1 MKNEFTPILRKLQKE
16 RKQSIASLQA
26 QIRGFKVSPIDAQ
39 KNDGVTLAVWMS
51 KHQGKL
57 LRMSY
62 VTLAKRIWH
71 IVDESQNDAE
81 IHTALE
87 NQYLTVLIQK
97 LKSQN
102 EEFGKYFT
110 KRLDAKAQKKKLDV
124 FAIRENVDS
133 DIRLMINTIIINTN
147 LSENNEE
154 YRPLISELNGILD
167 YYKGI
172 TKIRNRKSSDKNS
185 SHMKKMAQM
194 ELKKGL
200 ADG

>member
-1 MKNEFTPILRKLQKE
+1 M
-16 RKQSIASLQA
+16 
-26 QIRGFKVSPIDAQ
+26 
-39 KNDGVTLAVWMS
+39 
-51 KHQGKL
+51 
-57 LRMSY
+57 
-62 VTLAKRIWH
+62 
-71 IVDESQNDAE
+71 
-81 IHTALE
+81 
-87 NQYLTVLIQK
+87 TVLIQK